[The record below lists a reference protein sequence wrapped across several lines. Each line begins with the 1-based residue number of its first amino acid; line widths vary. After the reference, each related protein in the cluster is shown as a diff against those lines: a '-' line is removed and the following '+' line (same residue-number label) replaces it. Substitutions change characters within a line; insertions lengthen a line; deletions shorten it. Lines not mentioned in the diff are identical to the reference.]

1 MENQPLSTQPLSITD
16 DAVVKIIEIR
26 DGEESE
32 HALAL
37 FIEITGIR
45 GPQFVYELSFMPL
58 DDRKE
63 TDELFTYGDLSVLI
77 PTKDVENL
85 DGAMLSL
92 GSDPANPAL
101 SIDNPNV
108 PATPLSA
115 GVDIP
120 GDLEGPLADRVQLVL
135 ERQVNPA
142 IAGHGGA
149 ARLVSID
156 DRTAYLELMGG
167 CQGCGMASVTL
178 KEGIEKILK
187 EAIPELLAVEDV
199 TDHAS
204 GSDPYYQAAKK

>member
-1 MENQPLSTQPLSITD
+1 MSSQPLAVTD
-16 DAVVKIIEIR
+16 EAVAKIIEIR

-37 FIEITGIR
+37 FVEITGIN
-45 GPQFVYELSFMPL
+45 GPQFVYELSFMPI

-63 TDELFTYGDLSVLI
+63 TDEAYTYGELTVLI
-77 PTKDVENL
+77 PTKDVENFE
-85 DGAMLSL
+85 GAVLSM

-108 PATPLSA
+108 PATPLA
-115 GVDIP
+115 MGEGIP
-120 GDLEGPLADRVQLVL
+120 GDLEGPLASKVEQVL
-135 ERQVNPA
+135 ERQVNPS
-142 IAGHGGA
+142 IASHGGA
-149 ARLVSID
+149 ARLVSVD
-156 DRTAYLELMGG
+156 DRTAYLQLMGG

-178 KEGIEKILK
+178 KQGIEKILK

-204 GSDPYYQAAKK
+204 GSDPYYQSAKK

>member
-1 MENQPLSTQPLSITD
+1 M
-16 DAVVKIIEIR
+16 
-26 DGEESE
+26 
-32 HALAL
+32 
-37 FIEITGIR
+37 TG
-45 GPQFVYELSFMPL
+45 G
-58 DDRKE
+58 
-63 TDELFTYGDLSVLI
+63 
-77 PTKDVENL
+77 
-85 DGAMLSL
+85 
-92 GSDPANPAL
+92 
-101 SIDNPNV
+101 
-108 PATPLSA
+108 
-115 GVDIP
+115 DIP
-120 GDLEGPLADRVQLVL
+120 GDLVGPLADKVQLVL

-149 ARLVSID
+149 ARLVSVD